1 MSLINFQSELEQ
13 NYSRKKCAIYL
24 VLNIFLKLQI
34 KALIN
39 KRKFCIKVC
48 QVSQVL
54 LLNDMTL

>member
-13 NYSRKKCAIYL
+13 NYSGKKCTIYL
-24 VLNIFLKLQI
+24 VLNIFI

-48 QVSQVL
+48 QLSQVL
-54 LLNDMTL
+54 LLNNMTL

>member
-13 NYSRKKCAIYL
+13 NYSGKKCTIYL
-24 VLNIFLKLQI
+24 ILKLQI

-48 QVSQVL
+48 QLSQVL
-54 LLNDMTL
+54 LLNNMTL